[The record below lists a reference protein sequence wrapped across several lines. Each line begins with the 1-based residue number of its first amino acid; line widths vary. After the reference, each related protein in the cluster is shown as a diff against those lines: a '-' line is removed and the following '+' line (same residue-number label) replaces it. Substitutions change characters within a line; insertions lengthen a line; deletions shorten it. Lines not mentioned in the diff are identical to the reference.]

1 MLNCQ
6 EYKIKLDMQFEE
18 LVNSTEKCLMLRKM
32 ENDTGVQQKSELS
45 KKPITYTV

>member
-18 LVNSTEKCLMLRKM
+18 LVNSTEKCLMFRKM